1 MARENAGKDR
11 EKEKTKDVARSEDQ
25 PEERPGNAPAPD
37 EYGADKFQLLEGL
50 DPVRKRP
57 AMYIGGTGLEGL
69 HHLIWEVVDNSV
81 DEALAGACTRIDVT
95 IHSDGS
101 VTVADDG
108 RGIPVETHAP
118 TGLPVLELVM
128 TKLHAGAKFDNRAYK
143 VAGGLHG
150 VGVSVVNALSEWLEV
165 ETWRDGRKYRQRYQR
180 GKPTGEI
187 EEIGKARRT
196 GTRVTFM
203 ADPEVFEDTTFS
215 LDVLSNRLREL
226 AFLNKGL
233 RINLADERA
242 ATPIRREFYYTGGIR
257 SFVELLNENKT
268 VLHPKP
274 IYFEQTKNDVIVEIA
289 IQYNDGYTE
298 SVFSFANNINTADGG
313 THLIGFRSALT
324 RTINSYGAGRDLLK
338 DLKASLTGEDVRE
351 GLTAVISVKLPNPQ
365 FEGQTK
371 GRLNNPDVKGIVE
384 QIVNEKLGEFL
395 EEHPPLGRRI
405 VEKAAEAA
413 RAREAARKAKEL
425 ARRKGPL
432 DTELPGK
439 LTDCSERD
447 PALSELFLVEGISAG
462 GTAKQGRDRRFQAIL
477 PLRGKILNTERAR
490 TDRMLSSEEI
500 RTLVAAIGAGIDPEF
515 DISKLRYHRVVIMTD
530 ADVDG
535 EHIRTLLLTFFFRHL
550 RQIVEGGHL
559 YIAQPPLFKVKKG
572 KSERYLKDERALE
585 EYLMEAAAD
594 GVQVVGRNGDQ
605 PWAGARLAGLLRKAA
620 VWGRCLRAMEK
631 RGRKAEVVAALI
643 QAGGVP
649 RGALKDEGKAHRLL
663 EKILASLARQAEPL
677 GPAEGR
683 AEWDDEEECYRLHF
697 SVGREGEKATA
708 LIDQALVASAEY
720 RELLAAAEALEPLGR
735 PPYTVKVGEEAQE
748 AALWTDLLALALEG
762 AKKGMTIQRY
772 KGLGEMNPEQLWQT
786 TMNPETRTL
795 LRVQVED
802 ALAAEQIFTTLMGD
816 QVEPRRNFIE
826 AHALEATL
834 DI

>member
-1 MARENAGKDR
+1 MAKDTEHHDDR
-11 EKEKTKDVARSEDQ
+11 IEGGITTNGA
-25 PEERPGNAPAPD
+25 A

-57 AMYIGGTGLEGL
+57 AMYIGGTGPEGL
-69 HHLIWEVVDNSV
+69 HHLVWEVVDNSV
-81 DEALAGACTRIDVT
+81 DEAMAGACTRIDVT
-95 IHSDGS
+95 VHSDES

-150 VGVSVVNALSEWLEV
+150 VGVSVVNALSEWLEA
-165 ETWRDGRKYRQRYQR
+165 ETWRDGHKYRQRYQR
-180 GKPTGEI
+180 GKPTGGI
-187 EEIGKARRT
+187 EEAGKARRT
-196 GTRVTFM
+196 GTRITFKP
-203 ADPEVFEDTTFS
+203 DPEVFEDTTLS
-215 LDVLSNRLREL
+215 LDLLSNRLREL

-233 RINLADERA
+233 RITLTDERT
-242 ATPIRREFYYTGGIR
+242 ATPQQREFYYTGGIK

-274 IYFEQTKNDVIVEIA
+274 IYIEQTRNDVVVEIA
-289 IQYNDGYTE
+289 IQYNDGYSET
-298 SVFSFANNINTADGG
+298 VFSFANNINTADGG

-324 RTINSYGAGRDLLK
+324 RTINSYAAGRDLLK
-338 DLKASLTGEDVRE
+338 DLKATLTGDDVRE
-351 GLTAVISVKLPNPQ
+351 GLTAVVSVKLPNPQ

-371 GRLNNPDVKGIVE
+371 GRLNNPDIKGLVE
-384 QIVNEKLGEFL
+384 QVVNEKLGEFL
-395 EEHPPLGRRI
+395 EEHPPLGRKI
-405 VEKAAEAA
+405 VDKAAEAA

-439 LTDCSERD
+439 LADCSERD
-447 PALSELFLVEGISAG
+447 PALSELFIVEGDSAG
-462 GTAKQGRDRRFQAIL
+462 GSAKQGRDRRFQAIL

-490 TDRMLSSEEI
+490 ADRMLSSEAI

-515 DISKLRYHRVVIMTD
+515 DIAKLRYHRIIVMTD

-550 RQIVEGGHL
+550 REVVDGGHL
-559 YIAQPPLFKVKKG
+559 LIAQPPLFKVKRG
-572 KSERYLKDERALE
+572 KAERYLKDERALE
-585 EYLMEAAAD
+585 EYLLETATEGGEVRAA
-594 GVQVVGRNGDQ
+594 NGDQ
-605 PWAGARLAGLLRKAA
+605 PWAGARLGGLLRKAA
-620 VWGRCLRAMEK
+620 TWERCLRAVER
-631 RGRKAEVVAALI
+631 RGRKAEVVAALV

-649 RGALKDEGKAHRLL
+649 RGALKDEAKARRLL
-663 EKILASLARQAEPL
+663 EKVLAVLVRQADQV
-677 GPAEGR
+677 GPAEGHT
-683 AEWDDEEECYRLHF
+683 EWDDDEECCRLHIT
-697 SVGREGEKATA
+697 VGREGQKAA
-708 LIDQALVASAEY
+708 CAIDQALVGSAEY

-735 PPYTVKVGEEAQE
+735 PPYTVAAGEERLE
-748 AALWTDLLALALEG
+748 AASWSDLLAKSLEA
-762 AKKGMTIQRY
+762 AKRGMTVQRY
-772 KGLGEMNPEQLWQT
+772 KGLGEMNPEQLWET

-826 AHALEATL
+826 AHALEAANL